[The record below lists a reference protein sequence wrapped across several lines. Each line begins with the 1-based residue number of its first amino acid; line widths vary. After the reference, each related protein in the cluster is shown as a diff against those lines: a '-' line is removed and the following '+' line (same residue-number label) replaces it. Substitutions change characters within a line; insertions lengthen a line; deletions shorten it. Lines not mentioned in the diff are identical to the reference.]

1 MLYRVQIDDAG
12 QTSLGGFSGRPDPNL
27 CARAEVLHWL
37 LRAATVAAPPLL
49 LMAIRMALTRW
60 FPGCEDWQS
69 KRRVAAVVSTAIT
82 TVAVVVAMAWLLPKM
97 VYYRYVI
104 PLGDERA
111 MSGLGTSERV
121 NYG

>member
-1 MLYRVQIDDAG
+1 
-12 QTSLGGFSGRPDPNL
+12 
-27 CARAEVLHWL
+27 
-37 LRAATVAAPPLL
+37 
-49 LMAIRMALTRW
+49 MAIRMALTRW

-97 VYYRYVI
+97 VYYRYVV